1 MLIPNF
7 SHYIMGMGPLFNQQE
22 AKTSAYSST
31 RFSVKSSLLSTEG
44 LGSNLQDS
52 NVPIMSD
59 SHESS
64 GNIET
69 AVSSGEDIHLASH

>member
-1 MLIPNF
+1 M
-7 SHYIMGMGPLFNQQE
+7 
-22 AKTSAYSST
+22 
-31 RFSVKSSLLSTEG
+31 KSSLLSTEG
-44 LGSNLQDS
+44 LGSLQDS

-69 AVSSGEDIHLASH
+69 AVSSGEDILLASH

>member
-1 MLIPNF
+1 
-7 SHYIMGMGPLFNQQE
+7 MGMGPLFNQQE

-44 LGSNLQDS
+44 LGCLQDS
-52 NVPIMSD
+52 NVSIMSD

>member
-1 MLIPNF
+1 M
-7 SHYIMGMGPLFNQQE
+7 E
-22 AKTSAYSST
+22 
-31 RFSVKSSLLSTEG
+31 SSLPATGG
-44 LGSNLQDS
+44 LGSPQDS

-69 AVSSGEDIHLASH
+69 VVSSGEDIHLASH

>member
-1 MLIPNF
+1 
-7 SHYIMGMGPLFNQQE
+7 MGPLFNQQE
-22 AKTSAYSST
+22 AKTSANSST
-31 RFSVKSSLLSTEG
+31 RF
-44 LGSNLQDS
+44 
-52 NVPIMSD
+52 